1 VDSSVKQQSENLGAL
16 MSNQISKEL
25 QVLER
30 IHSTKGWSQRA
41 CTLFTQAIEI
51 EVEF

>member
-1 VDSSVKQQSENLGAL
+1 MKQQSENLGAF

-30 IHSTKGWSQRA
+30 IHLTKGWSQRA
-41 CTLFTQAIEI
+41 CSLFTKAIEI

>member
-1 VDSSVKQQSENLGAL
+1 MGSYVKQQSENLSAL
-16 MSNQISKEL
+16 MSKQISKEL
-25 QVLER
+25 QVLQR

-41 CTLFTQAIEI
+41 GSLFTQVIEI